1 MAAPIVVSTPT
12 NATADQVFAA
22 ITESSG
28 LAAFWIQDS
37 HAEPVI
43 GSVTRMNLPSGSLLQ
58 LRVDDLEVG
67 HRVVWT
73 PISEFSRPPSWLGTT
88 VAWDLAA
95 KGDITDIS
103 LQHGGWAPDLPQVAL
118 GQLTFLW
125 AQVLGSLRTFVE
137 SGVPKPIIP
146 SRPASPP
153 HVP

>member
-1 MAAPIVVSTPT
+1 MAAPIVVSVPIK
-12 NATADQVFAA
+12 ATADEVFAA

-58 LRVDDLEVG
+58 LRVDKLEVG
-67 HRVVWT
+67 RRVVWT

-88 VAWDLAA
+88 VAWDLTA
-95 KGDITDIS
+95 KGAVTEIL
-103 LQHGGWAPDLPQVAL
+103 LQHGGWPPDLPQTAL

-125 AQVLGSLRTFVE
+125 AQVVGSLRTFAE

-146 SRPASPP
+146 SGAASSSPTP
-153 HVP
+153 